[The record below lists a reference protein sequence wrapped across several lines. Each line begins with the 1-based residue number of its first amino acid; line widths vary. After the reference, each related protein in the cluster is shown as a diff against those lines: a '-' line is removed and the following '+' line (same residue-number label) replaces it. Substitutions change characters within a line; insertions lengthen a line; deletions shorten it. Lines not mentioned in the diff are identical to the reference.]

1 MVRRHPLITEKIRFI
16 DGVGDLGLSAEE
28 VENKLSQIFYLA
40 ARWDCVLLLDE
51 ADVFLAERTK
61 SDLKRNSLV
70 SGELKSSKHLESH

>member
-1 MVRRHPLITEKIRFI
+1 MVRRHPLITKKIRFTEV
-16 DGVGDLGLSAEE
+16 VGDLGLSAEE
-28 VENKLSQIFYLA
+28 VENKLAEIFYLA
-40 ARWDCVLLLDE
+40 ERWDSVLLLDE